1 MWKKYASWSQWN
13 PKTFSQIACILN
25 AILKNLPGFKGKQI
39 FAAEMIFIEIL
50 VEESRVDYRINF
62 LGLTIFCTECRRK
75 DKLPNIAEN
84 E

>member
-1 MWKKYASWSQWN
+1 MHLGVN
-13 PKTFSQIACILN
+13 GTPKLFRRLLAILN

-62 LGLTIFCTECRRK
+62 LGLTVFCTECRRK
-75 DKLPNIAEN
+75 DTLPNIAEN